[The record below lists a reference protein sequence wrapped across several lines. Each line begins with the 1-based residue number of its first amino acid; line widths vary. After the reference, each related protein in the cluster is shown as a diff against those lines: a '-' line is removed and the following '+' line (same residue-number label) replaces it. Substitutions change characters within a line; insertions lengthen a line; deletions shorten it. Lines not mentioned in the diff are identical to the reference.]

1 MTDTP
6 IADARAVLPMG
17 ELTPHAEGPALI
29 EATAVGRQL
38 ALGWGN
44 GDRARFPLTWLRDH
58 CACDECR
65 HPMTRERLYMALEVP
80 EQAPATALEDG
91 NLVLTWADGHVS
103 RFDAVWLHQ
112 RRPGQAREDAVPTRR
127 PWAHDYRP
135 TRVDHADFV
144 AGAEGERAWLTAL
157 LRDGLV
163 LLENGPLAD
172 EEVSRLAGRIGPL
185 RATNFGA
192 RFDVKSKPNPN
203 NAAYT
208 AIGLA
213 LHTDLPN
220 WRNPPD
226 IQLLYCLEN
235 DAEGG
240 ESTFFDGFAAAEAL
254 RVESPE
260 AFRRLAETPIDF
272 RFQDEEHDLVWTAP
286 VLALDEQG
294 RVIEVR
300 LNNWIRDTLRLPLE
314 EIDAWYDAYR
324 AFWALAQDPANRLE
338 FSLAPGEMVAFD
350 NRRVMHGRNAF
361 DPDTGRRHLQGTY
374 LDLDMCESRLRV
386 LAREA

>member
-6 IADARAVLPMG
+6 ITDARTVQPMG
-17 ELTPHAEGPALI
+17 ELSPHTEGPPLI
-29 EATAVGRQL
+29 EATDAGRQL
-38 ALGWGN
+38 ALRWSNGN
-44 GDRARFPLTWLRDH
+44 QARFPLTWLRDH
-58 CACDECR
+58 CACAECR

-80 EQAPATALEDG
+80 EQAPAMRLEDG
-91 NLVLTWADGHVS
+91 NLILTWADGHVS

-112 RRPGQAREDAVPTRR
+112 RRPGQTRDDAVPSRR
-127 PWAHDYRP
+127 PWAQDYRP
-135 TRVDHADFV
+135 TRVAHADFM
-144 AGAEGERAWLTAL
+144 AGTAGERAWLTAL

-172 EEVSRLAGRIGPL
+172 EEVRRLAGRIGPL

-254 RVESPE
+254 RRQNPE
-260 AFRRLAETPIDF
+260 AFRRLSETEIDF

-286 VLALDEQG
+286 LLSLDEQG
-294 RVIEVR
+294 QVIEVR

-324 AFWALAQDPANRLE
+324 AFWALAQDPRNRLE

-350 NRRVMHGRNAF
+350 NRRVLHGRRAF
-361 DPDTGRRHLQGTY
+361 DPSTGRRHLQGTY

-386 LAREA
+386 LARRG

>member
-6 IADARAVLPMG
+6 TADARSVLPMG
-17 ELTPHAEGPALI
+17 ELTPHTEGPALT
-29 EATAVGRQL
+29 EATDDGRQL
-38 ALGWGN
+38 ALGWRN

-58 CACDECR
+58 CACAECR
-65 HPMTRERLYMALEVP
+65 HPMTRERLYMDFEVP
-80 EQAPATALEDG
+80 KQAPAICLEDG
-91 NLVLTWADGHVS
+91 NLILNWADDHVS
-103 RFDAVWLHQ
+103 HFDAVWLHQ
-112 RRPGQAREDAVPTRR
+112 RRPGQTREDAVPARR
-127 PWAHDYRP
+127 PWDRDYRP
-135 TRVDHADFV
+135 ARVDHADFV

-220 WRNPPD
+220 WRHPPD

-254 RVESPE
+254 RRQDPE
-260 AFRRLAETPIDF
+260 AFRRLSETEIDF

-286 VLALDEQG
+286 LLSLDEQG
-294 RVIEVR
+294 RVNEVR

-324 AFWALAQDPANRLE
+324 TFWALAQDPRNRLE

-361 DPDTGRRHLQGTY
+361 DPSTGRRHLQGTY

-386 LAREA
+386 LARQA

>member
-6 IADARAVLPMG
+6 IAEARAVLPMG
-17 ELTPHAEGPALI
+17 ELAPHAEGPALI
-29 EATAVGRQL
+29 EATEAGRQL
-38 ALGWGN
+38 ALGWRN

-58 CACDECR
+58 CACAECR

-80 EQAPATALEDG
+80 ERAPATELEDG
-91 NLVLTWADGHVS
+91 NLILTWADGHVS

-112 RRPGQAREDAVPTRR
+112 RRPGQAREDAVPARR
-127 PWAHDYRP
+127 PWAPDYRP

-192 RFDVKSKPNPN
+192 RFDVQSKPNPN

-220 WRNPPD
+220 WRHPPD

-254 RVESPE
+254 RRQDPE
-260 AFRRLAETPIDF
+260 AFRRLAETEIDF
-272 RFQDEEHDLVWTAP
+272 RFQDEGHDLVWSAP
-286 VLALDEQG
+286 LFSLDEQD
-294 RVIEVR
+294 RVVEVR

-324 AFWALAQDPANRLE
+324 VFWALAQDPRNRLE

-361 DPDTGRRHLQGTY
+361 DPSTGRRHLQGTY

-386 LAREA
+386 LARQA